1 MKSEQHSLTLITLT
15 SITNYSN
22 FCADSVG
29 NLLQNSLE
37 TESIKQFC
45 FAMCVHMN
53 VCVYRH
59 IHAYVCKS
67 EEKFQKAVGSFYP
80 GIKVGKQ
87 DLHGHYLLLT
97 VPSHRCGNQL
107 FRMMSI

>member
-1 MKSEQHSLTLITLT
+1 MKSEQHSLTLVTLT

-29 NLLQNSLE
+29 NLLQNSLGK
-37 TESIKQFC
+37 ESIKQFY
-45 FAMCVHMN
+45 FAICVHMN
-53 VCVYRH
+53 VCAYRH
-59 IHAYVCKS
+59 IHAHVWKS
-67 EEKFQKAVGSFYP
+67 EENFQKSVDSFYP

-87 DLHGHYLLLT
+87 DLHGHYLLPT
-97 VPSHRCGNQL
+97 APSHRCGNQL